1 MSLRL
6 EQEVEKLT
14 SVYVRK
20 GGKGNRL
27 QQRKRMLE
35 FARHAAAMGA
45 NSMGQV
51 GRGHVTSFWKARAGL
66 ADATLYGYWLAIGEL
81 FGLAGKS
88 GEPPKPFTKEIKE
101 ARLNEIKP

>member
-27 QQRKRMLE
+27 QQRARMLE
-35 FARHAAAMGA
+35 FARCAAGMGA
-45 NSMGQV
+45 ISLGQV
-51 GRGHVTSFWKARAGL
+51 GRGHVTNFWKGRTHL
-66 ADATLYGYWLAIGEL
+66 ADATLYGYWLSICEL
-81 FGLAGKS
+81 FSLAGKP
-88 GEPPKPFTKEIKE
+88 GEPPKPFLQAERE
-101 ARLNEIKP
+101 ARLQQHIP